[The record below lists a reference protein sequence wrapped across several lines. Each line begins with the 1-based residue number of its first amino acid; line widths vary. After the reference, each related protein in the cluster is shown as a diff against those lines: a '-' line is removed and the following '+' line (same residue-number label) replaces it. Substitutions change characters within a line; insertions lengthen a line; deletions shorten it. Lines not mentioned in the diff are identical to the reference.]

1 MAKKE
6 KTPKAPK
13 PAKPPK
19 APKPPK
25 AAKAPAGPRII
36 YPNDI
41 YTVLVSIALF
51 ISVGTVSF
59 VIYRCNELFG
69 TPFPGFAG

>member
-6 KTPKAPK
+6 KAPKPPKAPK
-13 PAKPPK
+13 APK

-25 AAKAPAGPRII
+25 APSGPRIN

-41 YTVLVSIALF
+41 YTVLASIALF
-51 ISVGTVSF
+51 ISLGTVGF

>member
-6 KTPKAPK
+6 
-13 PAKPPK
+13 K

-25 AAKAPAGPRII
+25 APKAPKAPKPMKAPPGPRIN
-36 YPNDI
+36 YSNDV
-41 YTVLVSIALF
+41 YTVLASIALV
-51 ISVGTVSF
+51 ISLGTVSF
-59 VIYRCNELFG
+59 AIYRSNELFG

>member
-6 KTPKAPK
+6 KKPKEP
-13 PAKPPK
+13 KPPK

-25 AAKAPAGPRII
+25 PSGPRIS

-41 YTVLVSIALF
+41 FTVLVGVALA
-51 ISVGTVSF
+51 ISVGSVSF
-59 VIYRCNELFG
+59 GIYRCNELFG